1 MSFIKNNKMKSKCVL
16 KLKSILDGNKKIKEQ
31 VENSI
36 AKAKEINP
44 DKKTNPV
51 QSLDEFYDFIESSL
65 TRMPWGI
72 LDANF
77 YEVHKNPD
85 LAFKTD
91 QSIIYPYWLIDIP
104 LDELKD
110 NKKFYNSVEYIDEI
124 SEWLT
129 DYCNE
134 WKEFLD
140 SPKSWNE
147 NIHQIFKNEKS
158 FELDKGLFEDSSNWK
173 SFNDFFSRK
182 LKPGI
187 RPIDCINDDSIVIT
201 PVDSLPQGIWNI
213 NKDGIFEA
221 EEITDDNGVTLKSKT
236 FINIEQLLG
245 EKCKKYGKNFY
256 GGKLTHC
263 YLHYNDYHRYH
274 FPISGTVLEAEI
286 ISPSPLVGGIVYWDK
301 NTNSYVLKSNSLSWQ
316 AFETRAVVIVETSAG
331 LVALLPIGM
340 GQVSSVNLE
349 PEVKKGLKVKKGD
362 PLGYFLF
369 GGSDFVMVFEEKA
382 DFNLTVKKSGL
393 VKGYGNGYEHVV
405 FGQQYG
411 TINIS
416 I

>member
-1 MSFIKNNKMKSKCVL
+1 MKSKCVL

-213 NKDGIFEA
+213 NKD
-221 EEITDDNGVTLKSKT
+221 
-236 FINIEQLLG
+236 
-245 EKCKKYGKNFY
+245 
-256 GGKLTHC
+256 
-263 YLHYNDYHRYH
+263 
-274 FPISGTVLEAEI
+274 
-286 ISPSPLVGGIVYWDK
+286 
-301 NTNSYVLKSNSLSWQ
+301 
-316 AFETRAVVIVETSAG
+316 
-331 LVALLPIGM
+331 
-340 GQVSSVNLE
+340 
-349 PEVKKGLKVKKGD
+349 
-362 PLGYFLF
+362 
-369 GGSDFVMVFEEKA
+369 
-382 DFNLTVKKSGL
+382 
-393 VKGYGNGYEHVV
+393 
-405 FGQQYG
+405 
-411 TINIS
+411 
-416 I
+416 

>member
-1 MSFIKNNKMKSKCVL
+1 MQSKCVQ
-16 KLKSILDGNKKIKEQ
+16 KLKSILEANKNLKAL
-31 VENSI
+31 VEKSI

-44 DKKTNPV
+44 DKKTNPA
-51 QSLDEFYDFIESSL
+51 QSLDEFYQFIEASL

-72 LDANF
+72 LDSNF
-77 YEVHKNPD
+77 YDVHKNPD

-91 QSIIYPYWLIDIP
+91 QSIIYPYWLLDIP

-110 NKKFYNSVEYIDEI
+110 NGKFYNSVEYIDEI
-124 SEWLT
+124 AAWLT

-147 NIHQIFKNEKS
+147 EIHQIFKDEKS
-158 FELDKGLFEDSSNWK
+158 FELDKGYFEDSSNWK
-173 SFNDFFSRK
+173 SFNQFFSRK

-187 RPIDCINDDSIVIT
+187 RNINGINDDSIVIT
-201 PVDSLPQGIWNI
+201 PVDSLPQGTWNI
-213 NKDGIFEA
+213 NKEGIFEA
-221 EEITDDNGVTLKSKT
+221 EEIKDDNGVTLKSKM

-245 EKCKKYGKNFY
+245 EKCKKYGKKFY
-256 GGKLTHC
+256 GGKLTHS

-274 FPISGTVLEAEI
+274 FPVSGTVLEAEI
-286 ISPSPLVGGIVYWDK
+286 ITPAPLVGGIVYWDK
-301 NTNSYVLKSNSLSWQ
+301 KTNSYCLKSNTLSWQ
-316 AFETRAVVIVETSAG
+316 AYETRACVIVETTAG

-382 DFNLTVKKSGL
+382 DFKLTVKKGGL
-393 VKGYGNGYEHVV
+393 VKGYGNGFEHTV
-405 FGQQYG
+405 FGEQYG
-411 TINIS
+411 TIKAEI
-416 I
+416 